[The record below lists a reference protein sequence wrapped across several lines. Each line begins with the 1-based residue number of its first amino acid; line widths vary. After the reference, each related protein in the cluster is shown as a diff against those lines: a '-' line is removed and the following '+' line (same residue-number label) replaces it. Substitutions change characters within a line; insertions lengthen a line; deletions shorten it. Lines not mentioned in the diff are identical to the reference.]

1 MTFDHFSCYD
11 ASVEMKNSNTLPR
24 NNFHGHALKIFG
36 ALFVIFGIALPL
48 TSHAA
53 TAKKPSTPA
62 YRAEILQR
70 STDALFVE
78 PKAAVDFWIEVKNT
92 GTKTWLANGSNL
104 VALNPVRLQGK
115 ELVPNTTTKL
125 RDKSWNAFNR
135 PVKLTKNV
143 KPGETVRLSFK
154 LRAPTKAGEYREQFS
169 LAIKGIDWM
178 PGGAFELL
186 LRADNP
192 STALYRMSG
201 GVSTDTTFT
210 MPKGKAKTFSFTV
223 TNTGT
228 QTWKRTG
235 TGAVVL
241 AVVDPS
247 KPSAF
252 YHANWISKTVI
263 GRLTTNEVKPG
274 KKGTFRFALQAPDA
288 YGEFSQAAQIV
299 VPNLTRVVNG
309 EVTLTVVVPAPVVEG
324 AGAVLT
330 AEPTVRVG
338 VVTTSDG
345 WVEVS
350 SDRVAVI
357 TDANGAQVAELAANS
372 IARLTYAKTGY
383 SVTAN
388 GVTIVAPGPL
398 RVYGKTEAAILTVTS
413 WNSQYNKFRNILEL
427 RSTPATGKVWLI
439 NELPMEQYVSGLAE
453 TGNTGPTEFMK
464 SLVVAARTYALFHNL
479 RKTKHADEFYDINAT
494 TDQVYRGYGYE
505 LKVPNLVA
513 AVVATRGVVATHTA
527 AVSPKN
533 TVGAIVAAYSSCT
546 DGRTRSIPEVWGY
559 DQIYFPYL
567 LTVPDAIGTCT
578 TPPYPATYIK
588 GSDGNHM
595 VGMSAFGALKYAKD
609 QSKTYDWILKNYYT
623 GVDLRKVY

>member
-1 MTFDHFSCYD
+1 
-11 ASVEMKNSNTLPR
+11 MKKSNALPH
-24 NNFHGHALKIFG
+24 NIFHGHALNIFG
-36 ALFVIFGIALPL
+36 ALFVILGITLPL

-53 TAKKPSTPA
+53 TAKKPTPPP
-62 YRAEILQR
+62 YRAEILGR

-115 ELVPNTTTKL
+115 ELVPNATTKL

-143 KPGETVRLSFK
+143 KPGEIVRLSFK
-154 LRAPTKAGEYREQFS
+154 LRAPTKAGEYRERFS
-169 LAIKGIDWM
+169 LAIKGVDWM

-186 LRADNP
+186 VRADNP

-324 AGAVLT
+324 AGAVLA

-345 WVEVS
+345 WVEAS
-350 SDRVAVI
+350 SDQLALLTDSAGTTLEEVPAGTVVRFTYLQGAYSYTLNGITKKVA
-357 TDANGAQVAELAANS
+357 
-372 IARLTYAKTGY
+372 
-383 SVTAN
+383 
-388 GVTIVAPGPL
+388 GPY
-398 RVYGKTEAAILTVTS
+398 RFFGKSTPAILTITS
-413 WNSQYNKFRNILEL
+413 WNSQYNKFRNLLEF
-427 RSTPATGKVWLI
+427 RATPATGKVWVI
-439 NELPMEQYVSGLAE
+439 NELLMEQYVSGLAE

-464 SLVVAARTYALFHNL
+464 TLVVAARTYALFHNL

-494 TDQVYRGYGYE
+494 TDQVYKGYGYE
-505 LKVPNLVA
+505 LRVPNLVA
-513 AVVATRGVVATHTA
+513 AVVATRGVVATHAA

-567 LTVPDAIGTCT
+567 LTVPDTIGTCT

-588 GSDGNHM
+588 GGDGNHM
-595 VGMSAFGALKYAKD
+595 VGMSAFGALKYVKD
-609 QSKTYDWILKNYYT
+609 QGKTYDWILKNYYT
-623 GVDLRKVY
+623 GIDLRKVY